1 MKIRER
7 VEYATK
13 PEPLVCGPDEPVL
26 SAVQMMSERNYGA
39 IVVTDS
45 QRSVLGLVTERDVLR
60 KLVAGEKNPSQT
72 KVSDIMTK
80 DVRVAKE
87 DDNLIDWLRI
97 MSNERFR
104 RLPIV
109 DENGKLTAIMTQGDF
124 VSYTWPDLMNQAV
137 TLTKSTVGGAYQIFL
152 ILGAVLLYTIVVA
165 GLFSAVL

>member
-13 PEPLVCGPDEPVL
+13 PDPLVCGPDESVL
-26 SAVQMMSERNYGA
+26 SAVKMMSERNYGA

-60 KLVAGEKNPSQT
+60 KLVAGEKSPLDT
-72 KVSDIMTK
+72 KVSDIMTTE
-80 DVRVAKE
+80 VRVAKE

-109 DENGKLTAIMTQGDF
+109 DEHGKLTAIMTQGDF
-124 VSYTWPDLMNQAV
+124 VSYTWPDLVNQAV
-137 TLTKSTVGGAYQIFL
+137 TLTKSTIGGAYQIFL
-152 ILGAVLLYTIVVA
+152 ILGAVLLYTVVVA
-165 GLFSAVL
+165 GLFSLVP

>member
-13 PEPLVCGPDEPVL
+13 PEPLVCGPDETAL
-26 SAVQMMSERNYGA
+26 SAVQMMSDRNYGA
-39 IVVTDS
+39 IVVTDAE
-45 QRSVLGLVTERDVLR
+45 RNVLGLMTERDVMR
-60 KLVAGEKNPSQT
+60 KLVAGGKNPAET
-72 KVSDIMTK
+72 KVSEIMTTE
-80 DVRVAKE
+80 VRVAKE

-109 DENGKLTAIMTQGDF
+109 DEQGKLTSIMTQGDF
-124 VSYTWPDLMNQAV
+124 VSYTWPDLMSQAV

-152 ILGAVLLYTIVVA
+152 ILGAVLLYTLVVA
-165 GLFSAVL
+165 GLFSVVM